1 MGNTYPRE
9 AAEKAGPNLRTLIEN
24 RFDRM
29 VESAY
34 NSRVSAVSC
43 AVSAIM
49 TTVYPQLCRKCDA
62 LGRRTIPDRCDLCRD
77 LAFDERVLCYLTRS
91 VQNCEDF
98 TCRAFRPLSRSR
110 VPSVRSV
117 DDRSDDQKS
126 ATTPAGVDADH
137 LKYREALAIQRLRT
151 DPTSVSVD
159 LKYHL
164 VWNAAH
170 RKPIF
175 VRPSDDRAII
185 DEVFVACGDRIGGSA
200 SVLWLAPD
208 HIHVYFESDGEKS
221 IETVVK
227 VLKRVSLQ
235 AFRAGLTPEV
245 SSSRKNRMAWD
256 KAYFG
261 ETIG

>member
-1 MGNTYPRE
+1 
-9 AAEKAGPNLRTLIEN
+9 
-24 RFDRM
+24 
-29 VESAY
+29 
-34 NSRVSAVSC
+34 
-43 AVSAIM
+43 M

-62 LGRRTIPDRCDLCRD
+62 RDGGTIPDRCDLCTD
-77 LAFDERVLCYLTRS
+77 LAFDERILCDLTRD
-91 VQNCEDF
+91 VQSCEDF
-98 TCRAFRPLSRSR
+98 VCHAFRHLSRSR
-110 VPSVRSV
+110 LSSVRSV
-117 DDRSDDQKS
+117 DDGSDDQKPP
-126 ATTPAGVDADH
+126 TTPFGVDADR

-151 DPTSVSVD
+151 DPDSVSVD

-164 VWNAAH
+164 AWNVAH

-175 VRPSDDRAII
+175 DRSSDNRVII
-185 DEVFVACGDRIGGSA
+185 DEVFVACGDSIGGSA

-235 AFRAGLTPEV
+235 GLRARLAPEV
-245 SSSRKNRMAWD
+245 SSSRKNRVVWD
-256 KAYFG
+256 KAYFS

>member
-1 MGNTYPRE
+1 
-9 AAEKAGPNLRTLIEN
+9 
-24 RFDRM
+24 
-29 VESAY
+29 VY
-34 NSRVSAVSC
+34 NSGASAVSC
-43 AVSAIM
+43 ILTVSAIM

-62 LGRRTIPDRCDLCRD
+62 LGRRTIPEQCHLCRD
-77 LAFDERVLCYLTRS
+77 LAFDERVLCDLTRS
-91 VQNCEDF
+91 IQNREDF
-98 TCRAFRPLSRSR
+98 ACHAFRPLSRLRLS
-110 VPSVRSV
+110 SVRTV

-126 ATTPAGVDADH
+126 ASTPGGVDADH
-137 LKYREALAIQRLRT
+137 LKYREALAMQRLRT
-151 DPTSVSVD
+151 DPDTVSVD

-164 VWNAAH
+164 VWNVAH

-175 VRPSDDRAII
+175 DHSGHNRVII
-185 DEVFVACGDRIGGSA
+185 DEVFVGCGDRIGGSA

-235 AFRAGLTPEV
+235 RLRAHLAPEV
-245 SSSRKNRMAWD
+245 SSSRKNRVAWD
-256 KAYFG
+256 KAYFA